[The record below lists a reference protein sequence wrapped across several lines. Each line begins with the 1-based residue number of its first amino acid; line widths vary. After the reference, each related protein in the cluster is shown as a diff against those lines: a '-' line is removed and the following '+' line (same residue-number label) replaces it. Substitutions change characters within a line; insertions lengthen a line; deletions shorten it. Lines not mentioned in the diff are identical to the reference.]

1 MAPSHTRLEDLPEEF
16 PVFPLSGALLLP
28 GGRLPL
34 NIFEPR
40 YLAMVED
47 SLGEG
52 RMFGMVQPDK
62 RLSEGDTGPGLYRTG
77 CLGRLS
83 SFSETDD
90 GRYLITLTGLIR
102 FSIVEEVEPRRGYRR
117 VRGAFAGFAADLQ
130 LPPGRG
136 PAERSPTERGPD
148 SPAALA
154 LGMDRHELLQALK
167 LYFAHTG
174 VEANWEAID
183 AMPNAA
189 LVVTLCMACPF
200 DPEEKQ
206 ALLEAP
212 GLADRARVL
221 LALLQINAFDDKR
234 GNDSKA
240 S

>member
-1 MAPSHTRLEDLPEEF
+1 VTGPSLKLEDLPEEF

-40 YLAMVED
+40 YLALVED
-47 SLGEG
+47 SLASG
-52 RMFGMVQPDK
+52 RLFGMVQPDK
-62 RLSEGDTGPGLYRTG
+62 RLASGDTGPGLYRTG

-83 SFSETDD
+83 AFSEADD

-102 FSIVEEVEPRRGYRR
+102 YSIVEEVEEHRGYRR

-130 LPPGRG
+130 
-136 PAERSPTERGPD
+136 PALRTGLGPD
-148 SPAALA
+148 RQS
-154 LGMDRHELLQALK
+154 LLDASK
-167 LYFAHTG
+167 RYFIHAG
-174 VEANWEAID
+174 VDANWEAIG
-183 AMPNAA
+183 AMSDPV
-189 LVVTLCMACPF
+189 LVVTLSMACPF

-212 GLADRARVL
+212 TLPERARVL
-221 LALLQINAFDDKR
+221 LALLEINAFDDNR
-234 GNDSKA
+234 GNDPKA

>member
-1 MAPSHTRLEDLPEEF
+1 MDEFLISLSDLPDEF
-16 PVFPLSGALLLP
+16 PVFPLTGALLLP

-47 SLGEG
+47 ALAAG

-62 RLSEGDTGPGLYRTG
+62 RLARGDNGPGLYRTG

-102 FSIVEEVEPRRGYRR
+102 YTIIEEVEPQRGYRR
-117 VRGAFAGFAADLQ
+117 VRATYNAFNNDLS
-130 LPPGRG
+130 
-136 PAERSPTERGPD
+136 ESDPD
-148 SPAALA
+148 NQPEVD
-154 LGMDRHELLQALK
+154 MDRARLMGALRR
-167 LYFAHTG
+167 YFTHAG
-174 VEANWEAID
+174 VEANWDAIET
-183 AMPNAA
+183 MPDHA

-200 DPEEKQ
+200 DAEEKQ
-206 ALLEAP
+206 ALLEARDP
-212 GLADRARVL
+212 TQRARAL
-221 LALLQINAFDDKR
+221 LALLEINAFDSGTDD
-234 GNDSKA
+234 DSKA

>member
-1 MAPSHTRLEDLPEEF
+1 LTRLKDLPEEF
-16 PVFPLSGALLLP
+16 PVFPLTGALLLP

-47 SLGEG
+47 ALAAG

-62 RLSEGDTGPGLYRTG
+62 RLAIGDTGPGLYRTG

-90 GRYLITLTGLIR
+90 GRYLITLTGIVR
-102 FSIVEEVEPRRGYRR
+102 FTIVEEVEMRRGYRR
-117 VRGAFAGFAADLQ
+117 VRGAFAGFAEDLAETDPD
-130 LPPGRG
+130 LHPHVVLDRG
-136 PAERSPTERGPD
+136 HMLT
-148 SPAALA
+148 AL
-154 LGMDRHELLQALK
+154 RR
-167 LYFAHTG
+167 YFAHAG
-174 VEANWEAID
+174 MEANWEAIEQ
-183 AMPNAA
+183 MPDHA

-206 ALLEAP
+206 ALLEAKDP
-212 GLADRARVL
+212 SDRARAL
-221 LALLQINAFDDKR
+221 LALLEINAFDSRHDD
-234 GNDSKA
+234 DSKA

>member
-1 MAPSHTRLEDLPEEF
+1 VAGPSLKLEDLPEEF

-47 SLGEG
+47 SLASG
-52 RMFGMVQPDK
+52 RLFGMVQPDK
-62 RLSEGDTGPGLYRTG
+62 RLASGDTGPGLYRTG

-83 SFSETDD
+83 AFSETED

-102 FSIVEEVEPRRGYRR
+102 YSIVEEVEERRGYRR
-117 VRGAFAGFAADLQ
+117 VRGAFAGFAADLE
-130 LPPGRG
+130 
-136 PAERSPTERGPD
+136 PALRTGLGPD
-148 SPAALA
+148 
-154 LGMDRHELLQALK
+154 RQLLLDASK
-167 LYFAHTG
+167 RYFIHAG
-174 VEANWEAID
+174 VDANWEAIG
-183 AMPNAA
+183 AMSDNV
-189 LVVTLCMACPF
+189 LVVTLSMACPF

-212 GLADRARVL
+212 TLPERARVL
-221 LALLQINAFDDKR
+221 LALLEINAFDDNR
-234 GNDSKA
+234 GNDPKA

>member
-1 MAPSHTRLEDLPEEF
+1 MDVEDLPDEF
-16 PVFPLSGALLLP
+16 PIFPLTGALLLP

-47 SLGEG
+47 SLASG

-62 RLSEGDTGPGLYRTG
+62 RLAHGDNGPGLYRTG

-90 GRYLITLTGLIR
+90 GRFLITLTGLIR
-102 FSIVEEVEPRRGYRR
+102 FTIIEEVEPHHGYRR
-117 VRGAFAGFAADLQ
+117 VRGAFAAFAEDLAEIESGHPTVVLDRPQ
-130 LPPGRG
+130 LL
-136 PAERSPTERGPD
+136 T
-148 SPAALA
+148 AL
-154 LGMDRHELLQALK
+154 RR
-167 LYFAHTG
+167 YFAHAG
-174 VEANWEAID
+174 VEANWDAIET
-183 AMPNAA
+183 MPDHA

-206 ALLEAP
+206 ALLEARDP
-212 GLADRARVL
+212 TQRARAL
-221 LALLQINAFDDKR
+221 LALLEINAFDTRHD
-234 GNDSKA
+234 DDPKA